1 MNDRSQS
8 DLDGI
13 DNSVGSGVRSGLSL
27 QTIGGALFG
36 QVVPTSLP
44 FCTANFSVGL
54 CPAGQE
60 AAFTM
65 IPIVSD
71 DPRDPTATPYNFQ
84 LALDMISAINA
95 NGDDGI
101 FWTDLTNRYEQE
113 SHELQILG
121 STDSLDWVVGL
132 YDWEDYGEMRNVQ
145 NATYGLASSAS
156 RGFDVGGDAQSVF
169 GEVTW
174 RASDKWS
181 FTAGLRYN
189 DETKYMTYRWRDF
202 PAGGVA
208 AWIGSAISDSI
219 TNHLTITG
227 TEAYVR
233 SLFPTGTPESGGAG
247 ASRRSNCRSYNA
259 EHTEKPDVWL
269 RRWH

>member
-1 MNDRSQS
+1 
-8 DLDGI
+8 
-13 DNSVGSGVRSGLSL
+13 
-27 QTIGGALFG
+27 
-36 QVVPTSLP
+36 
-44 FCTANFSVGL
+44 
-54 CPAGQE
+54 
-60 AAFTM
+60 
-65 IPIVSD
+65 
-71 DPRDPTATPYNFQ
+71 
-84 LALDMISAINA
+84 MISAINA

-219 TNHLTITG
+219 TNHLTIKG
-227 TEAYVR
+227 TEAYVL
-233 SLFPTGTPESGGAG
+233 SLFPAGTPEAVVQAQVDGATPVLQ
-247 ASRRSNCRSYNA
+247 CRIRQ
-259 EHTEKPDVWL
+259 KPDVWL